1 MSQWSL
7 YLLRCEDGKLY
18 TGITTN
24 IEKRMSLHA
33 KGGGA
38 KFMRGRGAFEL
49 AFFASAGDRSRASR
63 LEYRVKKLSRRDK
76 ERLIEGCFCLGAL
89 IEEDLG

>member
-1 MSQWSL
+1 
-7 YLLRCEDGKLY
+7 
-18 TGITTN
+18 
-24 IEKRMSLHA
+24 
-33 KGGGA
+33 
-38 KFMRGRGAFEL
+38 MRGRGAFEL